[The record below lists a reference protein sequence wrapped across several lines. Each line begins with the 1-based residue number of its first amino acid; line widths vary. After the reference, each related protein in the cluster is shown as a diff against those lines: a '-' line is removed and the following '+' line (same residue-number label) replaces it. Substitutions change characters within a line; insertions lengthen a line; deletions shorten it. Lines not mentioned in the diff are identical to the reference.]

1 MIGKKFSKAASDL
14 FQRLTHND
22 LGLVGQVIESH
33 ENGKLEVNLS
43 LSVNDEEID
52 VGEQLI
58 KERVALPRIKEE
70 A

>member
-14 FQRLTHND
+14 FQRLTHNAD
-22 LGLVGQVIESH
+22 LVRQVIESH
-33 ENGKLEVNLS
+33 ENGKLEVNQS

>member
-22 LGLVGQVIESH
+22 LVGQVIESH